1 MSLDMTESVSDVFV
15 IGGGP
20 AGSTAAAL
28 LAMHGRRVTLAD
40 KDVHPR
46 FHIGE
51 SLLPQSVPLFRR
63 LGVLEE
69 VERIGVPKLGADFVS
84 QYHGRTHTFWFA
96 KAFDESLPSS
106 FHVARAEFDK
116 VLITRAADC
125 GVDVVQGCEVTAAT
139 RDDSTGV
146 WTLEG
151 RHAGLPRRW
160 HARYVLDAS
169 GRDTFFAGRQGWK
182 VANPDHTSAAMFT
195 HYAGVP
201 RSTGPD
207 AGNIQLY
214 WFAHGWFWA
223 IPLNRDITSIGA
235 VCWPQYLKSRTG
247 PIERFF
253 DDTVSMAPDLARRL
267 EGATRAADITATGN
281 YSYKSSRIGGP
292 GYLLIGDAYGFVDPL
307 FSTGVLLA
315 MESAASAADRVHRL
329 LDTGTLEGELMREH
343 AGYVDQAMQQFEW
356 LIHRMPNPIMRD
368 LIMMPDE
375 RIRARRAVMCKR
387 AVISLLS
394 GDVFGNSLALMRE
407 HLRNFKLVYYWH
419 CLTQPL
425 RWLRFQRFR
434 RAYLS
439 G

>member
-1 MSLDMTESVSDVFV
+1 MSQDLTEPVSDVFV

-20 AGSTAAAL
+20 AGSTVATL
-28 LAMHGRRVTLAD
+28 LAMQGRRVTLAD

-63 LGVLEE
+63 LGVLEDIA
-69 VERIGVPKLGADFVS
+69 RIGVPKFGADFVS
-84 QYHGRTHTFWFA
+84 QYHGRTQTFWFA
-96 KAFDESLPSS
+96 RAFDESLPSA
-106 FHVARAEFDK
+106 FHVARAEFDEL
-116 VLITRAADC
+116 LITRAAEC
-125 GVDVVQGCEVTAAT
+125 GVDVMQGCEVTGAM
-139 RDDSTGV
+139 RDPATGV
-146 WTLEG
+146 WTLEA
-151 RHAGLPRRW
+151 RHAGGPRRW
-160 HARYVLDAS
+160 RARYVVDAS
-169 GRDTFFAGRQGWK
+169 GRDTFFAGRMGWK

-223 IPLNRDITSIGA
+223 IPLAGDITSIGA
-235 VCWPQYLKSRTG
+235 VCWPQYLKTRTG

-253 DDTVSMAPDLARRL
+253 DDTVAMAPDLARRL
-267 EGATRAADITATGN
+267 TGARRVAEITATGN

-292 GYLLIGDAYGFVDPL
+292 GYVLVGDAYGFVDPL

-315 MESAASAADRVHRL
+315 MEGAASAADRVHRV
-329 LDTGTLEGELMREH
+329 LDAPALEDELMREH
-343 AGYVDQAMQQFEW
+343 AGYVDQAMEQFIW
-356 LIHRMPNPIMRD
+356 LINRMPNPIMRD
-368 LIMMPDE
+368 LIMMPDHK
-375 RIRARRAVMCKR
+375 IAAPRAVMCKR

-434 RAYLS
+434 RAFLS